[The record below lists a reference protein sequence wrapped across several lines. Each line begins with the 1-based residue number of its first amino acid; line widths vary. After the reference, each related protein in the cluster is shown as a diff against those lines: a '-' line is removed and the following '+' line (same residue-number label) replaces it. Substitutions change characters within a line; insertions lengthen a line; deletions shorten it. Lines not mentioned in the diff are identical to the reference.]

1 MEFKLSESLSSSL
14 VQYDTT
20 LKKEAA
26 KAKRSKNVNKKKHQ
40 FGNVNDL
47 IPFDVVSPE
56 QQQYASNHINQS
68 LCANRHYQ
76 FYSDASCQ
84 ILVGFLYH
92 YESLWVACWLPWSIK
107 DQCFA
112 HTDSLGQ
119 DYIYGFS
126 FAHRNNVSTISKVGK
141 SFCNGYYANPDY
153 VVSLGRRYAYS
164 EHQQQQIEPKEI
176 GRSKFLYKQVFVNQ
190 SMISNGFI
198 EEPWYSPSDDSDV
211 NSWHEK
217 SANIKRVVKSWTNK
231 LGKRVLQWNRDS
243 GKGRSYSHQG
253 DLWERLIGNNNSL
266 HYLFKLEYET
276 RLQNVL
282 KVDSAFH
289 HCRSLGRNWY
299 DETGRQREIRR
310 QQLVKEIIPDNFVA
324 DYESIIK
331 IYKEIEEYKIL
342 FKYNFFDKKFIKR
355 TITEAC
361 NKINASFEISN
372 TILTTKEEINVEK
385 IMGPILKFDKY
396 LNHIV
401 FIYRVWEN
409 RIPFDYLQNINT
421 LASVDHPDCHITYE
435 TNKGIYLW
443 LRNNMPI
450 SSYMQLIT
458 TFYKTKIDDWN
469 TKDDNEYDKY
479 YYYNKFT
486 EVHDFRFSDLN
497 DSMNMLNRLVKEHGP
512 DFKKP
517 KRWRIQEFHDYV
529 TAESW
534 KLRNVNEIL
543 PQDLF
548 PEPVKATLDLN
559 GALNIV
565 QMTFFQP
572 RDTHQLAEWGRAV
585 RNCVGSAGYSER
597 IRKKKNFIVLAM
609 IENKPR
615 YTIQLSLDRGI
626 LHVDQIADVS
636 NGTLNDLQ
644 RSDTEKLFKE
654 ALNIRGNQSAD

>member
-1 MEFKLSESLSSSL
+1 
-14 VQYDTT
+14 
-20 LKKEAA
+20 
-26 KAKRSKNVNKKKHQ
+26 
-40 FGNVNDL
+40 
-47 IPFDVVSPE
+47 
-56 QQQYASNHINQS
+56 
-68 LCANRHYQ
+68 
-76 FYSDASCQ
+76 
-84 ILVGFLYH
+84 
-92 YESLWVACWLPWSIK
+92 
-107 DQCFA
+107 
-112 HTDSLGQ
+112 
-119 DYIYGFS
+119 
-126 FAHRNNVSTISKVGK
+126 
-141 SFCNGYYANPDY
+141 
-153 VVSLGRRYAYS
+153 
-164 EHQQQQIEPKEI
+164 
-176 GRSKFLYKQVFVNQ
+176 
-190 SMISNGFI
+190 
-198 EEPWYSPSDDSDV
+198 
-211 NSWHEK
+211 
-217 SANIKRVVKSWTNK
+217 
-231 LGKRVLQWNRDS
+231 
-243 GKGRSYSHQG
+243 
-253 DLWERLIGNNNSL
+253 
-266 HYLFKLEYET
+266 
-276 RLQNVL
+276 
-282 KVDSAFH
+282 
-289 HCRSLGRNWY
+289 
-299 DETGRQREIRR
+299 
-310 QQLVKEIIPDNFVA
+310 
-324 DYESIIK
+324 
-331 IYKEIEEYKIL
+331 
-342 FKYNFFDKKFIKR
+342 
-355 TITEAC
+355 
-361 NKINASFEISN
+361 
-372 TILTTKEEINVEK
+372 
-385 IMGPILKFDKY
+385 MGPILKFDKY
-396 LNHIV
+396 LIHIV

-409 RIPFDYLQNINT
+409 QIPFDYLQNINT

-469 TKDDNEYDKY
+469 TNDDNEYDKY

-636 NGTLNDLQ
+636 NATLNDLQ